1 MRRFALL
8 IAGGAVWLFLLAL
21 PALADGG
28 PHIKGQYGSTPAE
41 CAGCHRTHS
50 ATAPDIL
57 QQTMPTLCYT
67 CHGAGGT
74 GSVLDAQDGAAFSSG
89 QAHVAGAPA
98 GQFTGALRAGGFE
111 YALINTADQ
120 ASNRLATIGT
130 TTAGVTT
137 TSSHSVER
145 HARDDVGRR
154 REQPDLDRRQGQC
167 RADLWLLPRSARQR
181 PVPDP
186 PAYA

>member
-1 MRRFALL
+1 MRRFGLL
-8 IAGGAVWLFLLAL
+8 IAGAAVWLFLLAI

-28 PHIKGQYGSTPAE
+28 PHIKGQYGNTPAE
-41 CAGCHRTHS
+41 CAGCHRAHS

-57 QQTMPTLCYT
+57 QQPMPALCYT
-67 CHGAGGT
+67 CHGAGAT
-74 GSVLDAQDGAAFSSG
+74 GSELDAQDGAAFAAG
-89 QAHVAGAPA
+89 QAHVAGSPA

-120 ASNRLATIGT
+120 GNNRLATIGDDR
-130 TTAGVTT
+130 GRRRDDVIPQ
-137 TSSHSVER
+137 R
-145 HARDDVGRR
+145 QRQPRDDVGRR
-154 REQPDLDRRQGQC
+154 TEQRHGEHRQGER

-186 PAYA
+186 PAHA